1 MNAHALRRLSF
12 SLAVVA
18 TLVVGSAVGWAQS
31 PPPVEAEPV
40 AEAPALP
47 PADEAVEPRPEGQ
60 GAPSPAD
67 APPAEPGDAA
77 QPAEPEAAT
86 QPADADQ
93 QLQFIGAGERD
104 GGPIIVDR
112 VSRRPAGDRFRFWP
126 RTDRPTLAWL
136 AVLVVLAL
144 TLRPSQI
151 LSIRTLDALALA
163 AVCLLLVLRD
173 DTRELLSTGHS
184 VQWWAHIGLTGAAL
198 YWMIRGFTLLYVSH
212 APPMAGV
219 LPGGAVLVLAI
230 AGLVIAFHRVATA
243 PLSDSGRDALL
254 GGLYVA
260 QSGCLPYG
268 EELVAERH
276 SPLVHL
282 LHAAAVKV
290 LPPKIVGDDAASAE
304 PLKWSDRSTWM
315 TDDWPARVDLAS
327 VRAVNAVLLLVL
339 LVSVLIIGQRL
350 YSAECGVTMVAIL
363 CVFPGVLDVLTQP
376 DIMLPAALIGLS
388 IALALL
394 PGFGGLL
401 GMLGFTLSG
410 LAWPWAWVAVPVLG
424 AACLRRGWQ
433 ALGGLLGL
441 AVGVVTILFGIL
453 AMVQPTLP
461 RYEGALRAAGLEP
474 SYRAQLNADRLLM
487 VEPRTPPD
495 APNSRV
501 MTGWLW
507 RALLAAESATFKVGP
522 GESAAIPA
530 TTPAGAASATIL
542 YRDIKASDDARPVL
556 ETAYREALERAGGL
570 EALSAA
576 ARTVIE
582 ATWLPAVGRTDLPPT
597 PWSIWSGDELIEGR
611 WLQVRRGVKVAAA
624 LLVLAATVAL
634 LSRKQPATPR
644 RLAGGLLVALTAAQV
659 ATAHGA
665 GGFSALILPAIL
677 TLWAAFDREAAPVRG
692 PLSTGPAQSIGGAAA
707 G

>member
-18 TLVVGSAVGWAQS
+18 TFIVGSAAGWAQS
-31 PPPVEAEPV
+31 PPPVEEEPV
-40 AEAPALP
+40 AEAPVPP
-47 PADEAVEPRPEGQ
+47 PADEAIESQTEGQ
-60 GAPSPAD
+60 ESQPPAD
-67 APPAEPGDAA
+67 APPAEPGDEAP
-77 QPAEPEAAT
+77 PAESEAAT
-86 QPADADQ
+86 QPADAGQ
-93 QLQFIGAGERD
+93 QLQFIGAGERG
-104 GGPIIVDR
+104 GGPLIVDG

-198 YWMIRGFTLLYVSH
+198 YWMVRGFALLYASH

-243 PLSDSGRDALL
+243 PLSESGRDALL

-260 QSGCLPYG
+260 ESGCLPYG
-268 EELVAERH
+268 EDLLAERH

-290 LPPKIVGDDAASAE
+290 LPPKIVADDAGSAE
-304 PLKWSDRSTWM
+304 LVEWSDRSAWM
-315 TDDWPARVDLAS
+315 TDQWPDRVDLAS

-376 DIMLPAALIGLS
+376 DVMLPAALIGLS
-388 IALALL
+388 IALSLL

-401 GMLGFTLSG
+401 GMLGFTLAG
-410 LAWPWAWVAVPVLG
+410 VAWPWAWAAVPVLG
-424 AACLRRGWQ
+424 AMCLRRGWQ

-441 AVGVVTILFGIL
+441 VIGVATILFGIL

-461 RYEGALRAAGLEP
+461 RYEGAVRAAGLEP
-474 SYRAQLNADRLLM
+474 GYRAQLNADRLLV

-495 APNSRV
+495 APASAA

-507 RALLAAESATFKVGP
+507 RALLATESATFKVGP
-522 GESAAIPA
+522 GDSAAIPA
-530 TTPAGAASATIL
+530 TMPAGVASATIL
-542 YRDIKASDDARPVL
+542 YRDIKATADARPVL

-582 ATWLPAVGRTDLPPT
+582 ATWLPAMGRTDLPPT
-597 PWSIWSGDELIEGR
+597 PWSIWSGEELIEGR

-624 LLVLAATVAL
+624 LLVLAAAFAL
-634 LSRKQPATPR
+634 LSRKQPATLR
-644 RLAGGLLVALTAAQV
+644 RLAGGLLVALTAAQL

-665 GGFSALILPAIL
+665 GGFPALIVPAIL
-677 TLWAAFDREAAPVRG
+677 TLWAAFDREATPARG
-692 PLSTGPAQSIGGAAA
+692 PLANGLAQGAGGTAR
-707 G
+707 